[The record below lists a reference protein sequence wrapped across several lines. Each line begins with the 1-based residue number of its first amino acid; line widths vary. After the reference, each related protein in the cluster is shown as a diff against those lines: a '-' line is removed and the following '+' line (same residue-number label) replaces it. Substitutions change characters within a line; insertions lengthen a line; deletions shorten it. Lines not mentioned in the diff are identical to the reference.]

1 MFVVKQLLSRS
12 VRGKIRESK
21 GIEGSGVIDFLLHW
35 FCGCCAIAQEGRE
48 VQGGGQSMARE

>member
-1 MFVVKQLLSRS
+1 MI